1 MATLKFY
8 PPGTTREQI
17 DAERLDRILSMT
29 PNERMHL
36 AFELMALSLAFK
48 KGPIKEP
55 QGKGIVL
62 RKKGI

>member
-1 MATLKFY
+1 MAILKLY
-8 PPGTTREQI
+8 PPETPREQI
-17 DAERLDRILSMT
+17 EAERLPRTLALS
-29 PNERMHL
+29 PNERMHI

>member
-1 MATLKFY
+1 MATIKFY
-8 PPGTTREQI
+8 PPGTTLEQI
-17 DAERLDRILSMT
+17 QAERRKRTLTMT

-48 KGPIKEP
+48 NGPIKKP

-62 RKKGI
+62 RKKE